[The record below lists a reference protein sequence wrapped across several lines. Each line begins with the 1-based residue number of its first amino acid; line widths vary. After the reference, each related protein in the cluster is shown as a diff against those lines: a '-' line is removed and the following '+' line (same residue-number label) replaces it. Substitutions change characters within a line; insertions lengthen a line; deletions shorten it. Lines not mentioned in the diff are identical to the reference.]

1 MTLLRIRD
9 LGHGWT
15 PGRPLFT
22 HLDLDVA
29 PGEGVLLGGGNG
41 TGKSTLLQLAAGHLV
56 PWQGSVLVDGARA
69 TTARAR
75 RRRWFMESA
84 PALYRL
90 LTVRE
95 QLRFY
100 AAAHGREETAALE
113 VLAELGMGHLEDSLC
128 AELSSGQAQK
138 VWFAAATACHGAP
151 LLLLD
156 EPFSAVDVE
165 SVPVMV
171 SRIERFVAAG
181 GAAVLVTHSHTEHLG
196 GLWRSVAL
204 DRSVQRTAP
213 PR

>member
-1 MTLLRIRD
+1 MGAPSPAGASDLYTGGAVYSEAIVEAFQRFPEREAFVLGDRRMTFAEGAESMSRI
-9 LGHGWT
+9 
-15 PGRPLFT
+15 
-22 HLDLDVA
+22 
-29 PGEGVLLGGGNG
+29 
-41 TGKSTLLQLAAGHLV
+41 Q
-56 PWQGSVLVDGARA
+56 Q
-69 TTARAR
+69 
-75 RRRWFMESA
+75 
-84 PALYRL
+84 
-90 LTVRE
+90 
-95 QLRFY
+95 
-100 AAAHGREETAALE
+100 

>member
-1 MTLLRIRD
+1 MTLLQIRD

-15 PGRPLFT
+15 PGRPLFER
-22 HLDLDVA
+22 LDLDVA

-41 TGKSTLLQLAAGHLV
+41 TGKSTLMQIAAGHLA
-56 PWQGSVLVDGARA
+56 PWQGTVLLGGARA
-69 TTARAR
+69 TTAQAR
-75 RRRWFMESA
+75 RRRWFMESD

-100 AAAHGREETAALE
+100 AVAHGRDETAALA
-113 VLAELGMGHLEDSLC
+113 VLDCLGMEALQDSLC

-138 VWFAAATACHGAP
+138 VWFAAGMACHQAQ

-171 SRIERFVAAG
+171 SLVEQFIASG
-181 GAAVLVTHSHTEHLG
+181 GGVVLVTHSHTERLDP
-196 GLWRSVAL
+196 LWRPVAL
-204 DRSVQRTAP
+204 TQPAGQTAP
-213 PR
+213 L